1 MWNSILAVF
10 LMAHVLAGIIAA
22 FIAFPLAA
30 LSAKGTALHRWSGLT
45 FVGCFFFI
53 CVGGYLLEFENLT
66 GTVVDV
72 FGLELN
78 VSPYREDGGVDVL
91 AVINTTMVNTMAFYL
106 AVSGWRVWAR
116 ARAADRGVFPKFD
129 SIIAVLE
136 IVAGLLFAVTLWYAV
151 DRSDSQGL
159 SGELSGTLEFGHL
172 IIIAA
177 TAYVMIDAG
186 HDLYIG
192 VSRRP
197 PRAWWIIHAR
207 KMITAEMGL
216 AAAFPYRCVPFGTTG
231 GILMLVAMT
240 IVLVFG
246 IAIARRFAKRIESTP
261 AVV

>member
-1 MWNSILAVF
+1 MWDLILSFF
-10 LMAHVLAGIIAA
+10 LMAHVLAGVVAA
-22 FIAFPLAA
+22 FIAFPVAA
-30 LSAKGTALHRWSGLT
+30 LAMKGGNLHRWAGLT

-66 GTVVDV
+66 GAVVDV
-72 FGLELN
+72 FGFELN
-78 VSPYREDGGVDVL
+78 ISPYREDGGVDML
-91 AVINTTMVNTMAFYL
+91 AVVNTAMVNTMAFYL

-116 ARAADRGVFPKFD
+116 ARAADRGMFPKFD

-136 IVAGLLFAVTLWYAV
+136 IAAGLLFAVTLWRAV
-151 DRSDSQGL
+151 DQSDTEGVSGVL
-159 SGELSGTLEFGHL
+159 SGSLELSHL
-172 IIIAA
+172 TIIAA
-177 TAYVMIDAG
+177 TRYVMVDAG

-192 VSRRP
+192 LARRP
-197 PRAWWIIHAR
+197 PKTWWIIHAR

-246 IAIARRFAKRIESTP
+246 IAIARRFSARS
-261 AVV
+261 ASAAAA